1 MEIIMEQ
8 IIKDAMRYRW
18 LRDTNN
24 LRTLD
29 DEEGDFVVG
38 NVEAIMVGEDHKF
51 ASGPIGKDFDDAI
64 DLAILFQ
71 KLDRE
76 TYDNTLPTA

>member
-38 NVEAIMVGEDHKF
+38 NVEAIMVGEDDKF
-51 ASGPIGKDFDDAI
+51 ASGPVGKEFDDAI
-64 DLAILFQ
+64 DLAMLFQ

-76 TYDNTLPTA
+76 TYDNSLPTA